1 MPSINIATF
10 TRVIRIGGD
19 KWHDRL
25 VDKKDSFFF
34 FTRGYDDEKFV
45 NVNRNFEQSFEEMK
59 R

>member
-34 FTRGYDDEKFV
+34 F
-45 NVNRNFEQSFEEMK
+45 SFAVTMMK
-59 R
+59 NL